1 MAVFS
6 GDCRIKKNR
15 GILMNNCPHV
25 VVGTPGRVLALA
37 QSGVLKLNNIKQFVI
52 DNCDEMVNDQGTN
65 LC

>member
-1 MAVFS
+1 
-6 GDCRIKKNR
+6 
-15 GILMNNCPHV
+15 MNNCPHV